1 MQADEFRFLSG
12 TELFYPPEYFKFRC
26 YKGEDLDFWSAT
38 LVLYTMVEG
47 TQAFRTTGEIVF
59 KQLYFHKTYTS
70 MSYKEFIRQAL
81 HKIRTYRLN
90 FDSIWHSTWLNELIG
105 GENKNIIKNKT
116 YQSIDPGKN
125 PWPHLYK

>member
-1 MQADEFRFLSG
+1 MQADDFSSLSG
-12 TELFYPPEYFKFRC
+12 TKLFYPPEYFIIRC
-26 YKGEDLDFWSAT
+26 YKGEDLDFWGAT
-38 LVLYTMVEG
+38 SVLYEMVEG
-47 TQAFRTTGEIVF
+47 TKAFRTTEEIKYKV
-59 KQLYFHKTYTS
+59 LYFHNIYTS

-90 FDSIWHSTWLNELIG
+90 FETIWHSTWLNELIG